1 MAWQILGH
9 DWAVALL
16 SRSLATGRVAHAYL
30 FSGPPQIGKTTLAL
44 TLAQALNCEQE
55 APPCGACRSC
65 VKIKEHNH
73 PDVRLIVGE
82 GVGGSLKIEQV
93 RTLQREAV
101 LRPYAGR
108 YRVFIL
114 READRATME
123 AADSL
128 LKTLEE
134 PPDHVVLV
142 LTAVHAEA
150 LPPTV
155 VSRCQCLDLR
165 PATEQ
170 TVEIALREG
179 GAPLAEAQLLAR
191 LSGGRVGWALHAWED
206 ESVLRQ
212 RRQDLDQLIE
222 LLPGD
227 RVKRLDL
234 AWKASRDPVAARRL
248 IEIWA
253 GWWRDVLLLR
263 GQGREHVVNI
273 DRMAELQSAAA
284 QGDLSQAWAALR
296 ALQTAT
302 AQLEAN
308 VNARLA
314 LEGLFLSL
322 PHRDQRVASQA

>member
-1 MAWQILGH
+1 
-9 DWAVALL
+9 
-16 SRSLATGRVAHAYL
+16 
-30 FSGPPQIGKTTLAL
+30 
-44 TLAQALNCEQE
+44 
-55 APPCGACRSC
+55 
-65 VKIKEHNH
+65 
-73 PDVRLIVGE
+73 
-82 GVGGSLKIEQV
+82 VGGSLKIEQV
-93 RTLQREAV
+93 RAVQREAV
-101 LRPYAGR
+101 LRPYEGR

-134 PPDHVVLV
+134 PPAHVVLV
-142 LTAVHAEA
+142 WTAVHAEA

-155 VSRCQCLDLR
+155 VSRCQRLDLR
-165 PATEQ
+165 PAAEQ
-170 TVEIALREG
+170 TVESALRDRG
-179 GAPLAEAQLLAR
+179 VPPAETQLLAR
-191 LSGGRVGWALHAWED
+191 LSGGRIGWALRARDD

-212 RRQDLDQLIE
+212 RQQDLDQLLE
-222 LLPGD
+222 LLRAD

-248 IEIWA
+248 IELWA
-253 GWWRDVLLLR
+253 GWWRDVLLLQ

-273 DRMAELQSAAA
+273 DRMAELQSVAA

-296 ALQTAT
+296 ALQATA

-322 PHRDQRVASQA
+322 PHHDPKAGSQA